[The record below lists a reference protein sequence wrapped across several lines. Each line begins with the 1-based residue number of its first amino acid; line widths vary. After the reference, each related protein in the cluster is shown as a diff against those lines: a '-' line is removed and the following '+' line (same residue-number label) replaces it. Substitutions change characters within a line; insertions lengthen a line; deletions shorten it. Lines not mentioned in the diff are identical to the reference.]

1 MKTRL
6 SLLMLLIFGLSQ
18 AQENTNIQVLAESR
32 LSIKG
37 TTNVNT
43 FRCAYS
49 AQNLKR
55 SLTINYTQQENQMLF
70 ERLKLFLDNSGFDC
84 GNRGIN
90 KDFHELLQ
98 TETYPQIEFE
108 LLSYNN
114 QQQKATVAI
123 TIAGETNTYSLP
135 VNLLETHQIKGLLR
149 IDITDYGLT
158 PPKKMLGMIVVHK
171 EIEIAFSFVIKT
183 LG

>member
-1 MKTRL
+1 
-6 SLLMLLIFGLSQ
+6 LIFGLSQ
-18 AQENTNIQVLAESR
+18 AQENTNIHVLAESR

-37 TTNVNT
+37 TSNVNT
-43 FRCAYS
+43 FRCAYN
-49 AQNLKR
+49 AQELQR
-55 SLTINYTQQENQMLF
+55 ELTVNYRWYENQMLF
-70 ERLKLFLDNSGFDC
+70 DNVKLFVDNSGFDC